1 MTKTE
6 YNSLVET
13 EKREETVNAYVMMIK
28 TGQKLVSG
36 SKKIEN
42 RLFAIDAKDGCSCHS
57 AKAIKGR
64 YINHASEK
72 QKTNKPAPNLKVKP
86 FWVEH
91 EGWYIEIAVFHAVRK
106 IEKGEELLFAYNDL
120 LHF

>member
-1 MTKTE
+1 M
-6 YNSLVET
+6 L
-13 EKREETVNAYVMMIK
+13 K
-28 TGQKLVSG
+28 TGKKLVSG

-42 RLFAIDAKDGCSCHS
+42 RLFAIDAKGGCQLPQC
-57 AKAIKGR
+57 KTIKGR

-72 QKTNKPAPNLKVKP
+72 QKSNKPAPNLNVKP
-86 FWVEH
+86 FWVEY
-91 EGWYIEIAVFHAVRK
+91 EGWYIEIAVFYAVRK